1 MEAKSAGPGGVSG
14 AVAFLDASTML
25 AGDTVSVKAAIDRRA
40 AHAAFSGALADS
52 ARQIAAANDVWL
64 VTQAP
69 PASASAALAPQ
80 LGPFGNIL
88 QAAVQLSAGLKLTA
102 DRVTL
107 SADLL
112 MRSPQDAQSMAD
124 VLKFAIQ
131 MAQANAAQGQK
142 GPVDPAIA
150 DGAQITATGANMHL
164 VVAVPEKQ
172 LEQLFLQSSNA
183 PKKLA
188 AR

>member
-1 MEAKSAGPGGVSG
+1 
-14 AVAFLDASTML
+14 
-25 AGDTVSVKAAIDRRA
+25 
-40 AHAAFSGALADS
+40 
-52 ARQIAAANDVWL
+52 
-64 VTQAP
+64 
-69 PASASAALAPQ
+69 
-80 LGPFGNIL
+80 
-88 QAAVQLSAGLKLTA
+88 
-102 DRVTL
+102 
-107 SADLL
+107 
-112 MRSPQDAQSMAD
+112 MAD